1 MSKRTNLLLSTITI
15 FLMLCNKEQNQQELQ
30 KHVVGKTGLRDVISQ
45 TGEVRSLIT
54 VELKSEASGR
64 IDTIYVKEGQ
74 AVTKGD

>member
-15 FLMLCNKEQNQQELQ
+15 FLLLCNKEQKQQELQ

-54 VELKSEASGR
+54 VELKQADELILFMSRKGR
-64 IDTIYVKEGQ
+64 L
-74 AVTKGD
+74 